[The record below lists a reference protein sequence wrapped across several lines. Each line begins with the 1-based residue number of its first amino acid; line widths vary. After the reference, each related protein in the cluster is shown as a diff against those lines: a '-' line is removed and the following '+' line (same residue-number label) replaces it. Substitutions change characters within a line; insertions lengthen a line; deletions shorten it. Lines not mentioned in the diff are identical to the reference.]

1 MYRFLLFSL
10 LLLKGSMASG
20 QELYIFSNPASNIP
34 AKALVA
40 KASMKTMRSYH
51 NNAREYRFMPE
62 LQLGLT
68 KNWML
73 TGNVSFSNMYFQPK
87 QQFESAR
94 LYTKY
99 RFYSNDEVHKHFR
112 AALYGSAAWSNN
124 PLVYQELSLEGDN
137 SGLQLGAVAT
147 QLVGKFAASAGAS
160 YIRQLEKDNK
170 VNFGMPFSNEAILYN
185 LSMGYLLFPRS
196 YDNYKQTNV
205 NLYCEFLG
213 QQSIDMKARF
223 IDIAPAIQL
232 IFNSSTRL
240 NVGARYQLTGNAHR
254 MADRSVFISLEHY
267 ILNALK

>member
-1 MYRFLLFSL
+1 MFRFLLFSFL
-10 LLLKGSMASG
+10 LLTGSIASG

-40 KASMKTMRSYH
+40 KASMKTMRAYH
-51 NNAREYRFMPE
+51 NNEREYRFMPE

-73 TGNVSFSNMYFQPK
+73 TGNVSFSNMYFQSK

-124 PLVYQELSLEGDN
+124 PLVYQELSLDGDN

-147 QLVGKFAASAGAS
+147 QLVGKFAANGRMVHHPGKS
-160 YIRQLEKDNK
+160 Y
-170 VNFGMPFSNEAILYN
+170 
-185 LSMGYLLFPRS
+185 
-196 YDNYKQTNV
+196 
-205 NLYCEFLG
+205 
-213 QQSIDMKARF
+213 
-223 IDIAPAIQL
+223 
-232 IFNSSTRL
+232 
-240 NVGARYQLTGNAHR
+240 LT
-254 MADRSVFISLEHY
+254 
-267 ILNALK
+267 